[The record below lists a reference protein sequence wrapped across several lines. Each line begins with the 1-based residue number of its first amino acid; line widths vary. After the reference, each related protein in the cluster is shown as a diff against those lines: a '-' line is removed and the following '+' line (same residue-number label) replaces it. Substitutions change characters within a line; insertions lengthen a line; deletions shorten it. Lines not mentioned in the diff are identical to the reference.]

1 MNTYLKYFILSLI
14 LIIIDSIWIYLNYN
28 MYNKTV
34 KDIQGSDIKAKIH
47 YLIIGYLL
55 MLVSLLYI
63 AIPFTASNINK
74 NDSNSKILLKSILY
88 GGSVG
93 LSIYGI
99 YNLTIISIFT
109 KYPLKVV
116 IIDSIWG
123 TFLYS
128 LMTYLYF
135 VIN

>member
-1 MNTYLKYFILSLI
+1 
-14 LIIIDSIWIYLNYN
+14 
-28 MYNKTV
+28 
-34 KDIQGSDIKAKIH
+34 
-47 YLIIGYLL
+47 
-55 MLVSLLYI
+55 
-63 AIPFTASNINK
+63 
-74 NDSNSKILLKSILY
+74 
-88 GGSVG
+88 VG
-93 LSIYGI
+93 LCIYGI

>member
-1 MNTYLKYFILSLI
+1 MNIYLKYLVLSLL
-14 LIIIDSIWIYLNYN
+14 LIAIDSIWIYSNYN

-34 KDIQGSDIKAKIH
+34 KDIQGSNIKVKIH
-47 YLIIGYLL
+47 YAVIAYLL
-55 MLVSLLYI
+55 MLVSLLHI
-63 AIPFTASNINK
+63 AIPLTECNIEKKDDNLDK
-74 NDSNSKILLKSILY
+74 LFKSIIY

-109 KYPLKVV
+109 NYPLKVAV
-116 IIDSIWG
+116 IDSIWG

-128 LMTYLYF
+128 LITYLYL

>member
-1 MNTYLKYFILSLI
+1 MNIYLKYFILSLL
-14 LIIIDSIWIYLNYN
+14 LIVIDSIWIYLNYN

-34 KDIQGSDIKAKIH
+34 KDIQGSDIKVKIH
-47 YLIIGYLL
+47 YAIMAYLL
-55 MLVSLLYI
+55 MLFSLLYI

-74 NDSNSKILLKSILY
+74 NDSNSIILLKSILY

-93 LSIYGI
+93 LSIYGV
-99 YNLTIISIFT
+99 YNLTIISIFA
-109 KYPLKVV
+109 KYPLKAL
-116 IIDSIWG
+116 IIDSMWG

>member
-1 MNTYLKYFILSLI
+1 
-14 LIIIDSIWIYLNYN
+14 

-34 KDIQGSDIKAKIH
+34 KDIQGSNIKVKIH
-47 YLIIGYLL
+47 YAVIAYLL
-55 MLVSLLYI
+55 MLVSLLHI
-63 AIPFTASNINK
+63 AIPLTECNIEKKDDNLDK
-74 NDSNSKILLKSILY
+74 LFKSIIY

-109 KYPLKVV
+109 NYPLKVAV
-116 IIDSIWG
+116 IDSIWG

-128 LMTYLYF
+128 LITYLYL

>member
-1 MNTYLKYFILSLI
+1 MNIYLKYFILSLL
-14 LIIIDSIWIYLNYN
+14 LIVIDSIWIYLNYN

-47 YLIIGYLL
+47 YVIFAYLL

-63 AIPFTASNINK
+63 TIPFTASNINK

-93 LSIYGI
+93 FCIYGI
-99 YNLTIISIFT
+99 YNLTIISMFT

>member
-1 MNTYLKYFILSLI
+1 MNIYLKYFILSLL

-47 YLIIGYLL
+47 YAIIAYLL

-63 AIPFTASNINK
+63 AIPFTTSNINK

>member
-1 MNTYLKYFILSLI
+1 MNIYLKYFILSLL
-14 LIIIDSIWIYLNYN
+14 LIIIDSMWIYLNYN

-47 YLIIGYLL
+47 YVIFAYLL

-63 AIPFTASNINK
+63 TIPFTASNINK

-93 LSIYGI
+93 FCIYGI
-99 YNLTIISIFT
+99 YNLTIISMFT